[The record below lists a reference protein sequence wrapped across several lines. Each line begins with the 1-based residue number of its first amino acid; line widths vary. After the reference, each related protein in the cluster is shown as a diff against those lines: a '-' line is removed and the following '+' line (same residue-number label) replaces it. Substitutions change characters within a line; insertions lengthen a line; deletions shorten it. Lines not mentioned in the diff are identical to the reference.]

1 MPKDNP
7 GWFRRNVNRVAR
19 PEEQTP
25 EQAKR
30 APWVLL
36 AFLAAIIVIAVGV
49 WALRVFWFEPS
60 QEPGAEPQPTT
71 SQVPRPE
78 PSAPTENDACTL
90 NTTDQDITTTPP
102 QAVRWVADR
111 WAILPEVEG
120 AGPCTEREGYRVGFA
135 PTQTG
140 AVLATYH
147 YLVHGNTGAPDNGTR
162 GLLEY
167 AVLDGPLKTAILQ
180 DVEDVENGVKV
191 RIPDSDF
198 NGVRFAGYRVVAFD
212 GNQAVIEVLLSMD
225 GATSGSL
232 TAKLVWQDD
241 DWRIE
246 PASAND
252 WSSPQRNVSSQG
264 FVLWSASDGR

>member
-60 QEPGAEPQPTT
+60 QEPGAKPQPTT
-71 SQVPRPE
+71 SQVPAPE
-78 PSAPTENDACTL
+78 PSAPAENDACTL

-140 AVLATYH
+140 AVLAAYH
-147 YLVHGNTGAPDNGTR
+147 YFVHGIPASADDGTR
-162 GLLEY
+162 GLLEH
-167 AVLDGPLKTAILQ
+167 ALLDGSLKESILQ
-180 DVEDVENGVKV
+180 QVDDVENGVEV
-191 RIPDSDF
+191 RVPDSDYR
-198 NGVRFAGYRVVAFD
+198 GVELGGYRITSYDGESAVVD
-212 GNQAVIEVLLSMD
+212 LLIRNE
-225 GATSGSL
+225 TSAGSL
-232 TAKLVWQDD
+232 TTKLVWEGG
-241 DWRIE
+241 DWRID
-246 PASAND
+246 PASGEAWGATQSNAR
-252 WSSPQRNVSSQG
+252 PQDFVSWTPQTVG
-264 FVLWSASDGR
+264 